1 MPDNFLH
8 PVHLLTHVCHLSL
21 LLVNILTAMQLLCA
35 EVCQYP
41 TYHQDV
47 AVTVSHQS
55 AILF

>member
-1 MPDNFLH
+1 MPDDFLH
-8 PVHLLTHVCHLSL
+8 PMHLLTHVCHLSL
-21 LLVNILTAMQLLCA
+21 LLCA